1 MAPLNYQHQHDR
13 HLEDGLAP
21 YGDEKAALKED
32 TSPQTTTQQSPA
44 PKSKCRAMNPKRS
57 VITIGLGLLVGFG
70 LVSAN
75 RSRPHRALC
84 SHEIHAANEHEIK
97 ALVEQTKDDTSALSE
112 ILRCASPETFHRLV
126 SVYFPERTK
135 QESENGR
142 AEAIGTDEAW
152 LVTAWEKLVKRQNDG
167 SGEPSTPSDSA
178 TDAGAGVVTE
188 TTTVAAD
195 PPTTSDPVVEDPT
208 TTDPGSNPEPTTS
221 DPPAD
226 QSTEVDA
233 PTSVDVPPSSST
245 VEELPESTTESVE
258 ETSSSSSIPVEE
270 TSTSQSVESTT
281 EATSESTT
289 TSQTTT
295 SREPESTSSDEEPD
309 RPSKTTIHMSSSA
322 VRETFTSVREDGG
335 TTTITSTS
343 WVAVDPPK
351 NTDES
356 ESDPSLQDAGPSLR
370 ANVGPALLVG
380 GLVTMLLM
388 S

>member
-21 YGDEKAALKED
+21 YGDEKAALKGD
-32 TSPQTTTQQSPA
+32 TLPQTTTQQTQS

-152 LVTAWEKLVKRQNDG
+152 LVTAWEKLVKRQDDG

-221 DPPAD
+221 DPP
-226 QSTEVDA
+226 
-233 PTSVDVPPSSST
+233 
-245 VEELPESTTESVE
+245 
-258 ETSSSSSIPVEE
+258 SI
-270 TSTSQSVESTT
+270 ESTT

-289 TSQTTT
+289 SSQTTT
-295 SREPESTSSDEEPD
+295 SSEPELTSSDEEPD
-309 RPSKTTIHMSSSA
+309 RPSRTTIHMSSSA
-322 VRETFTSVREDGG
+322 VKETFTSVREDGG

>member
-21 YGDEKAALKED
+21 FGDEKAAMKGD
-32 TSPQTTTQQSPA
+32 TLPQTTTQQNSSP
-44 PKSKCRAMNPKRS
+44 KTKCRAMNPKRS

-142 AEAIGTDEAW
+142 AEAIGTDETW
-152 LVTAWEKLVKRQNDG
+152 LLTAWEKLVKRQEDG
-167 SGEPSTPSDSA
+167 SGEPSTPLDSA

-195 PPTTSDPVVEDPT
+195 PATTSDPVVEDPT
-208 TTDPGSNPEPTTS
+208 TTDPASDAEPTTS
-221 DPPAD
+221 DPPVD
-226 QSTEVDA
+226 QSTEVDE

-245 VEELPESTTESVE
+245 VEELPQSTTEPVE
-258 ETSSSSSIPVEE
+258 EPSSSSSIPAEE
-270 TSTSQSVESTT
+270 TSTSAEPVESTT

-295 SREPESTSSDEEPD
+295 SREPETTSSDGMYTTEGKASFLSQSSRFLSSSSSVPLSSSSSTSTSSSEPTST
-309 RPSKTTIHMSSSA
+309 RP
-322 VRETFTSVREDGG
+322 RET
-335 TTTITSTS
+335 TTTDGTF
-343 WVAVDPPK
+343 
-351 NTDES
+351 S
-356 ESDPSLQDAGPSLR
+356 E
-370 ANVGPALLVG
+370 
-380 GLVTMLLM
+380 
-388 S
+388 